1 MIIYTGM
8 KRDRKGGMREKRVY
22 INFIIPLQ
30 LQCFFIILK
39 YLSLGFRCFMFK
51 SDDHGIV
58 RVIKFKKANS
68 GS

>member
-1 MIIYTGM
+1 M
-8 KRDRKGGMREKRVY
+8 KRDREGGMRGKRGY
-22 INFIIPLQ
+22 INFIIPLE

-39 YLSLGFRCFMFK
+39 YLSLGLRCFMFK